1 MTKTWILLNQDL
13 TVFIFILSR
22 GYSICFGYHLLTGK
36 SDTKQ
41 NDGIHAVF
49 FHLSIRPDEII

>member
-1 MTKTWILLNQDL
+1 MDYIESGAYGLHLHFYPVD
-13 TVFIFILSR
+13 ILSV
-22 GYSICFGYHLLTGK
+22 FDYHLLTGK